1 MRMIAYLLSAAATTA
16 LVTPVF
22 AQQATSTVE
31 AQSTPSQG
39 TANASVDGQTNAA
52 TDADTTRAAS
62 AASAVAETGNSSDI
76 VITATRRSERLSNV
90 PIAVSAVGQ
99 AALQNSGGS
108 DIRSL
113 NQLAPSLLISSTG
126 NESNA
131 SARIRG
137 IGTVGDNPGLESSVA
152 VFIDGVY
159 RSRTGVGLN
168 ELGEIDRVEVLRGPQ
183 GTLFG
188 RNASAGLINI
198 ITRSPEFDWH
208 GNAEAT
214 YGNYDQKRIAA
225 GITGPLIAEKL
236 AFRVDGVF
244 VKRDG
249 FYKNVT
255 AANGSESRINDRD
268 RYFVRGQLL
277 FNPTSQLSF
286 RVIGDYSHRKESCCG
301 AVYYSQVET
310 TDPTANAAGVAPFFG
325 TVNTD
330 GAVTNNASNRIV
342 DILRRQGAVFPL
354 AGNKADPFSRQ
365 VAVTPGQTYRNTT
378 KDYGGSVQADW
389 DLGGA
394 TFTSITAYREYKSG
408 NVSDIDYTNVDL
420 TNRADDGNAYRQF
433 HTFTQE
439 ARLQGSLFNDKL
451 DWLVGGF
458 YSKETLKLVDNAKFG
473 SQYGQ
478 FAACRLVANVSPAL
492 AALGQNSAGCL
503 NSTVILPTGA
513 TARQTVSG
521 AFGGPNSAGGLITAA
536 LDRLTGGAGLGGG
549 VNNVGDSGSIYRQKS
564 ENYAFFTH
572 NILHLTDT
580 LSLTGGLRY
589 THETKKFNAAFNNNN
604 SVCPIQQAALA
615 PLTQTQSGATAFAQ
629 GIVTLTCTGNSST
642 ALNGLNLN
650 DSFGDGEFTG
660 TAVLSWKPF
669 TKLLTYASYAK
680 GYKAG
685 GYNLDRSDLGG
696 VNGVLSSRSNADAPG
711 LRFNAEKV
719 NNYEI
724 GAKFNTR
731 QFTLNVA
738 AFRQEFTDFQ
748 LNTFNGSIF
757 VVQNVQGCKD
767 NLNGLD
773 SDNGFNPVTGAQTGT
788 CAPDRAKK
796 AGVISQGVELEATMS
811 PIKQVTFTA
820 GYTYAD
826 TFARKNLVG
835 SSTTGEAL
843 DRALFLLPGSQLSN
857 APKHVVTTSFAWTP
871 DIGSNGL
878 SGLLYVDSRLSS
890 DYNTGSDLAPEKK
903 QDGFA
908 VVNARVGLRGK
919 DQIWALEFWAQNVFN
934 KNYIQVAFN
943 TPFQGAGSSA
953 NVAAYGGTGN
963 ALYSAFLAEPR
974 TYGLTLRSR
983 F

>member
-1 MRMIAYLLSAAATTA
+1 MRMTAYLLSAVATVA
-16 LVTPVF
+16 IVTPAF

-31 AQSTPSQG
+31 AQATPSQG
-39 TANASVDGQTNAA
+39 TANASVAGQTNGA

-62 AASAVAETGNSSDI
+62 AASAIGETGNSSDI

-214 YGNYDQKRIAA
+214 YGNYDQKRLAA

-236 AFRVDGVF
+236 AFRVDGVY

-277 FNPTSQLSF
+277 FNPTDRLSF
-286 RVIGDYSHRKESCCG
+286 RMIGDYSHRKESCCG

-325 TVNTD
+325 TVNAD

-354 AGNKADPFSRQ
+354 AGSKADPYSRQ

-408 NVSDIDYTNVDL
+408 NVSDIDYTNIDL

-478 FAACRLVANVSPAL
+478 FAACRLVATVSPV
-492 AALGQNSAGCL
+492 AALQNQNNPGCMSALGR
-503 NSTVILPTGA
+503 A
-513 TARQTVSG
+513 TITG
-521 AFGGPNSAGGLITAA
+521 AFGGANSAGGLITAA
-536 LDRLTGGAGLGGG
+536 LDRLTGGPGLGGG

-589 THETKKFNAAFNNNN
+589 THETKKFNAAFKNSN

-615 PLTQTQSGATAFAQ
+615 PLTQSQSAATAFAQ

-642 ALNGLNLN
+642 ALNALNLN

-696 VNGVLSSRSNADAPG
+696 VNGVLSARSDADAPG

-843 DRALFLLPGSQLSN
+843 DRSLFLLPGSQLSN
-857 APKHVVTTSFAWTP
+857 APKNVVTTSFAWTP
-871 DIGSNGL
+871 DIGRNGL

>member
-1 MRMIAYLLSAAATTA
+1 MRMTAYLLSAVATAAI
-16 LVTPVF
+16 VTPAF

-31 AQSTPSQG
+31 AQASPSQG
-39 TANASVDGQTNAA
+39 TANASVAGQTSAA
-52 TDADTTRAAS
+52 TDADTTQAAS
-62 AASAVAETGNSSDI
+62 ASAAADDGRNASDI

-90 PIAVSAVGQ
+90 PIAVSAVSQ
-99 AALQNSGGS
+99 EALQNSGGS

-214 YGNYDQKRIAA
+214 YGNYDQKRLAG
-225 GITGPLIAEKL
+225 GITGPLIADKL
-236 AFRVDGVF
+236 AFRVDGVY
-244 VKRDG
+244 VNRDG

-255 AANGSESRINDRD
+255 AANGSESRVNDRD

-277 FNPTSQLSF
+277 FKPTDTLSF
-286 RVIGDYSHRKESCCG
+286 RLIGDYSHRKESCCG
-301 AVYYSQVET
+301 AVYYNQVET
-310 TDPTANAAGVAPFFG
+310 TDPTPNAAGVAPFFG

-330 GAVTNNASNRIV
+330 GAVVNNATNRIV
-342 DILRRQGAVFPL
+342 NILRRQGAVFPL
-354 AGNKADPFSRQ
+354 AGNTPDPFSRD
-365 VAVTPGQTYRNTT
+365 VAITPGQTFRNTT
-378 KDYGGSVQADW
+378 KDYGGSLQADW

-394 TFTSITAYREYKSG
+394 TLTSITSYRQYKSG
-408 NVSDIDYTNVDL
+408 NAGDVDYTNVDL
-420 TNRADDGNAYRQF
+420 THRASDGNAYRQF
-433 HTFTQE
+433 KTFTQE

-458 YSKETLKLVDNAKFG
+458 YSNEKLKLVDNVVFG
-473 SQYGQ
+473 AQYGQ
-478 FAACRLVANVSPAL
+478 FAACRLVATVSPV
-492 AALGQNSAGCL
+492 AALQNQNAPGCL
-503 NSTVILPTGA
+503 SAAGRA
-513 TARQTVSG
+513 TLNG
-521 AFGGPNSAGGLITAA
+521 AFGPQAGPLITSA
-536 LDRLTGGAGLGGG
+536 LDRLTGGVGLGGG

-589 THETKKFNAAFNNNN
+589 THETKKFNAKFNNNN
-604 SVCPIQQAALA
+604 TVCPIQQAALA
-615 PLTQTQSGATAFAQ
+615 PLTQSQSGATAFAQ
-629 GIVTLTCTGNSST
+629 GIVTLTCTGNSSP
-642 ALNGLNLN
+642 ALNALNLN

-696 VNGVLSSRSNADAPG
+696 VNGVLTPRTNADAPG

-731 QFTLNVA
+731 GFTFNVA
-738 AFRQEFTDFQ
+738 AFREEFTDFQ

-757 VVQNVQGCKD
+757 VVQNIEACKD

-773 SDNGFNPVTGAQTGT
+773 RDNGFNPVTGAQTGT
-788 CAPDRAKK
+788 CPTNRSKK
-796 AGVISQGVELEATMS
+796 PGVISQGVELEATMS

-826 TFARKNLVG
+826 THFRKNLIG

-857 APKHVVTTSFAWTP
+857 APKNVVTTSFAWTP
-871 DIGSNGL
+871 DIGANGM
-878 SGLLYVDSRLSS
+878 SGLFYVDSRLSS

-919 DQIWALEFWAQNVFN
+919 DQVWALEFWAQNVFN

>member
-1 MRMIAYLLSAAATTA
+1 MRMIAYLLSAAATTT

-31 AQSTPSQG
+31 AQTTPSQG

-62 AASAVAETGNSSDI
+62 AASAVSETGNSSDI

-236 AFRVDGVF
+236 AFRVDGVY

-255 AANGSESRINDRD
+255 AANGTESRINDRD

-310 TDPTANAAGVAPFFG
+310 TDPTANTAGVAPFFG
-325 TVNTD
+325 TVNAD

-408 NVSDIDYTNVDL
+408 NASDIDYTNIDL
-420 TNRADDGNAYRQF
+420 THRADDGNAYRQF

-458 YSKETLKLVDNAKFG
+458 YSKENLKLVDNAVFG

-478 FAACRLVANVSPAL
+478 FAACRLVATVSPNVAL
-492 AALGQNSAGCL
+492 QNQNNPGCMSAIGR
-503 NSTVILPTGA
+503 A
-513 TARQTVSG
+513 TITG
-521 AFGGPNSAGGLITAA
+521 AFGAAGGLITSA
-536 LDRLTGGAGLGGG
+536 LDRLTGGPGLGGG

-572 NILHLTDT
+572 NILHLTDK

-589 THETKKFNAAFNNNN
+589 THETKKFNAKFNNNN

-615 PLTQTQSGATAFAQ
+615 PLTRTQSGATAFAQ

-696 VNGVLSSRSNADAPG
+696 VNGVLSARSNADAAG

-788 CAPDRAKK
+788 CTPNRAKK

-857 APKHVVTTSFAWTP
+857 APKNVVTTSFAWTP
-871 DIGSNGL
+871 DIGKNGL
-878 SGLLYVDSRLSS
+878 SGLFYVDSRLSS

>member
-1 MRMIAYLLSAAATTA
+1 MRMTAYLLSAVATAAI
-16 LVTPVF
+16 VTPAF

-31 AQSTPSQG
+31 AQATPSQG
-39 TANASVDGQTNAA
+39 TANASVAGQTNGA

-62 AASAVAETGNSSDI
+62 AAADEGGNASDI

-99 AALQNSGGS
+99 EALQNSGGS

-214 YGNYDQKRIAA
+214 YGNYDQKRLAA
-225 GITGPLIAEKL
+225 GITGPLIGDQL

-277 FNPTSQLSF
+277 FKPTDRLSF
-286 RVIGDYSHRKESCCG
+286 RLIGDYSHRKESCCG

-310 TDPTANAAGVAPFFG
+310 TDPTANAAGVAPFFA

-330 GAVTNNASNRIV
+330 GAVVNNATNRITE
-342 DILRRQGAVFPL
+342 ILRRQGAVFPL
-354 AGNKADPFSRQ
+354 AGNTANPYSRE

-378 KDYGGSVQADW
+378 KDYGGSLQADW

-394 TFTSITAYREYKSG
+394 TFTSITSYREYKSG
-408 NVSDIDYTNVDL
+408 NASDIDYTNIDL

-433 HTFTQE
+433 KTFTQE
-439 ARLQGSLFNDKL
+439 ARLQGSLFNEKL

-458 YSKETLKLVDNAKFG
+458 YSNEKLKLVDNAKFG
-473 SQYGQ
+473 AQYGQ
-478 FAACRLVANVSPAL
+478 FAACRLVATVSPVTAL
-492 AALGQNSAGCL
+492 QNQNNPGCMSALGR
-503 NSTVILPTGA
+503 A
-513 TARQTVSG
+513 TIAG
-521 AFGGPNSAGGLITAA
+521 AFGPAGGLITSA
-536 LDRLTGGAGLGGG
+536 LDRLTGGPGLGGG
-549 VNNVGDSGSIYRQKS
+549 VNNVGDSGTVYRQKS

-589 THETKKFNAAFNNNN
+589 THEQKDFRAKFNNNN

-615 PLTQTQSGATAFAQ
+615 PLTQTQSGVTAFAQ

-696 VNGVLSSRSNADAPG
+696 VNGVLSGRTNADAAG
-711 LRFNAEKV
+711 LQFNAEKV

-731 QFTLNVA
+731 RFTLNVA

-757 VVQNVQGCKD
+757 VVQNIQGCKD

-788 CAPDRAKK
+788 CAPNRSTK

-843 DRALFLLPGSQLSN
+843 DRSLFLLPGSQLSN
-857 APKHVVTTSFAWTP
+857 APKNVVTTSFAWTP

-878 SGLLYVDSRLSS
+878 SGLFYVDSRLSS